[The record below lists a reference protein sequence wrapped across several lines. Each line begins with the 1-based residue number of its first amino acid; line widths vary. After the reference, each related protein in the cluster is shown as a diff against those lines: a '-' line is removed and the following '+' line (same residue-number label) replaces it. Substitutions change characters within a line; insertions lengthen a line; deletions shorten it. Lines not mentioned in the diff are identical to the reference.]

1 MPNDLL
7 LTYFQSR
14 DSSSI
19 NEKSEKGKQC
29 FFGTCS
35 SLPSLGAA
43 LKIKTEIMHVFIAL
57 FGSRRAQA
65 VLLLI
70 PIEEV
75 QVHQRIF
82 LNCCENCSNGK
93 PRLSKRVQSSPKL
106 FHSSNEL
113 FLSGLGFQQSLTSA
127 RVVLPIRT

>member
-1 MPNDLL
+1 MPPLHELFVSSVCNVLVAEQTWTNQNLKFVLFHVLLLAYEQAVISSAQFFYVLPNDLL
-7 LTYFQSR
+7 LTFVQSR

-57 FGSRRAQA
+57 LWQ
-65 VLLLI
+65 
-70 PIEEV
+70 
-75 QVHQRIF
+75 
-82 LNCCENCSNGK
+82 
-93 PRLSKRVQSSPKL
+93 
-106 FHSSNEL
+106 
-113 FLSGLGFQQSLTSA
+113 
-127 RVVLPIRT
+127 